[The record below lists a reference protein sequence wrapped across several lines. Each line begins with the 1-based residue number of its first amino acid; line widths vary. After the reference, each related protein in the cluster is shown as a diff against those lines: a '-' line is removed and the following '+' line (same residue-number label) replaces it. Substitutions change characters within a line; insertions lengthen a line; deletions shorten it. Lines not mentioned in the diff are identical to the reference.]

1 MGRSRNAVHSHC
13 CIAALMRQ
21 LGCAQQQAHQGT
33 RLRCDAACCDCREV
47 ARSAELRAFL
57 QVSGDLRRSPA
68 WTALSAPAPTW
79 RHGVQRLLKQM
90 VGREALTPAPAEAAR
105 STGASHDVV
114 RSCREAVY
122 GYRHRGCASD

>member
-1 MGRSRNAVHSHC
+1 MCVFVLRVC
-13 CIAALMRQ
+13 C
-21 LGCAQQQAHQGT
+21 GC
-33 RLRCDAACCDCREV
+33 RDV

-68 WTALSAPAPTW
+68 WAALLAPAPTW

-90 VGREALTPAPAEAAR
+90 VGRETLTPAPAEAAR

-122 GYRHRGCASD
+122 GYRHRGCALRPVASPWLNRCCLCGNGTAGRTLVAGGVLL